1 MKKLT
6 VRSWSLPGIGEL
18 LELDTRSG
26 QTVSVVIH
34 RSGRREIGLR
44 QQGRDASAATA
55 PLTAAEAVALAGL
68 LTGARVY
75 LSDDDQ
81 RHPR

>member
-1 MKKLT
+1 LRKL
-6 VRSWSLPGIGEL
+6 RIRQRFLPGIGEL

-26 QTVSVVIH
+26 QTVTIVVH

-44 QQGRDASAATA
+44 RREEEAAAATA

-75 LSDDDQ
+75 LT
-81 RHPR
+81 PEE